1 MRGAT
6 RTRMAEVRAIASA
19 AKKAR
24 TAEGITYARA
34 WRIRNK
40 PYFDAIYG
48 VEA

>member
-6 RTRMAEVRAIASA
+6 RERMLEVVAIAAA

-40 PYFDAIYG
+40 PVFDAMYG
-48 VEA
+48 AS